1 MTPDVD
7 PVRFAAARDLVNVVD
22 RIEALEADIADLR
35 YQVFQDWCVLS
46 VNQQEF
52 SVIRSMFRRPVP
64 PATPVDEVE
73 EEPTVAPHP
82 PQDCPDC
89 GGQHVAWSE
98 LRGQRQRLEEL
109 ERQVV
114 ALARRVDPVLADPY
128 DEDDVSMIVN
138 EIGNPLAF
146 CMDVRDQ
153 RLRVRAMAAVGDAS
167 LEARREY
174 ARRRAVA

>member
-1 MTPDVD
+1 MMSEVD

-35 YQVFQDWCVLS
+35 YQVFHDWCVLAI
-46 VNQQEF
+46 NEQEF
-52 SVIRSMFRRPVP
+52 SVIRSMFRRPVR
-64 PATPVDEVE
+64 PATQVDEVD
-73 EEPTVAPHP
+73 EEPTVAPHLP
-82 PQDCPDC
+82 YDCPDC
-89 GGQHVAWSE
+89 GKQHIEWSY
-98 LRGQRQRLEEL
+98 LQAQRQHFEEL

-114 ALARRVDPVLADPY
+114 ALARRVDPVLADPC
-128 DEDDVSMIVN
+128 DENDVSMIIN
-138 EIGNPLAF
+138 EIGNPLAL

-174 ARRRAVA
+174 ARRPSVA